1 MNNQESDSEASNK
14 INGYIS
20 RDSNALSLSDELTA
34 DSNGDDEELQDHTPV
49 RLFQSVPVIV
59 PRAMLAL
66 PPPNER
72 HVNYV

>member
-20 RDSNALSLSDELTA
+20 WDSNAPSLSDKLTA
-34 DSNGDDEELQDHTPV
+34 YSNGDDEELQDHTPV
-49 RLFQSVPVIV
+49 SLFQSVPIMA

-66 PPPNER
+66 PPPDEH

>member
-1 MNNQESDSEASNK
+1 MDNQASDSEASNK

-20 RDSNALSLSDELTA
+20 WDSNALSLSDKSTA
-34 DSNGDDEELQDHTPV
+34 YSNGDYEELQDHTPV
-49 RLFQSVPVIV
+49 SLFQSVPIMA
-59 PRAMLAL
+59 PRTMRAL